1 MNKDT
6 NKSTFKQVFS
16 VLSQFKQ
23 RFEEMEADRYVKK
36 MTTLQF
42 IELMMT
48 AQLNKESSL
57 RDISSSL
64 NNEALKQEINLN
76 SISASQISRRMR
88 NLCTELLQ
96 RLFKS
101 LVTHF
106 GCKNGLNNV
115 KKNLGNIYLIDS
127 TTISLCLTKY
137 RWAEFRS
144 TRAGIK
150 AHLRLKFGMDG
161 NIPDKVVIT
170 PARPSDRS
178 QMDEL
183 VVDETGALNLFDRGY
198 NDYKKFDE
206 YCEKGV
212 LFITRLKSNAI
223 VEVIA
228 DNPVAPESAIDEDQ
242 IVRLGTGDNLM
253 KHELRLLKTK
263 DAKGNLVMILTNDF
277 LKSAEEIGDLYRYRW
292 QIELF
297 FKWIKQHLAVK
308 HLYGESPQAVEN
320 QIYMALITYCL
331 LMLLKME
338 TGFTGTLLD
347 IQRLVK
353 ACLFEPFEAFLQ
365 QLFRKKR
372 KSKGR
377 RKVTDYLAI
386 YKETLRQV
394 IAGESDYL
402 NDPTYDPLIF

>member
-16 VLSQFKQ
+16 ILSQFKQ

-64 NNEALKQEINLN
+64 SNEALKKEINLD

-106 GCKNGLNNV
+106 GCRNGLNSI

-127 TTISLCLTKY
+127 TTITLCLTEY

-144 TRAGIK
+144 TRAGVK
-150 AHLRLKFGMDG
+150 AHLRLKFGMDD

-170 PARPSDRS
+170 PAR
-178 QMDEL
+178 L
-183 VVDETGALNLFDRGY
+183 
-198 NDYKKFDE
+198 
-206 YCEKGV
+206 
-212 LFITRLKSNAI
+212 
-223 VEVIA
+223 
-228 DNPVAPESAIDEDQ
+228 
-242 IVRLGTGDNLM
+242 
-253 KHELRLLKTK
+253 
-263 DAKGNLVMILTNDF
+263 
-277 LKSAEEIGDLYRYRW
+277 
-292 QIELF
+292 
-297 FKWIKQHLAVK
+297 
-308 HLYGESPQAVEN
+308 
-320 QIYMALITYCL
+320 
-331 LMLLKME
+331 
-338 TGFTGTLLD
+338 
-347 IQRLVK
+347 
-353 ACLFEPFEAFLQ
+353 
-365 QLFRKKR
+365 
-372 KSKGR
+372 
-377 RKVTDYLAI
+377 
-386 YKETLRQV
+386 
-394 IAGESDYL
+394 
-402 NDPTYDPLIF
+402 